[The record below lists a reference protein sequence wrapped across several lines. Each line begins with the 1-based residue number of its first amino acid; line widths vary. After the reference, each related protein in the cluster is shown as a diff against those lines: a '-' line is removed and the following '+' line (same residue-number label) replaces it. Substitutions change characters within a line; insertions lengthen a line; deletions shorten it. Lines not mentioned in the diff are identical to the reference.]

1 MSQTP
6 NSPAIGDRRLH
17 SQRNT
22 SVHGTVLFPA
32 RRRLPVNRGS
42 WRLNASIVDTA
53 GQWWGRSWLSSRGK
67 SEHEISR
74 EVHRPHPMSVIV
86 VNASISPDT
95 CEW

>member
-17 SQRNT
+17 GQPNT

-42 WRLNASIVDTA
+42 WRLNASIVYTPGSGGA
-53 GQWWGRSWLSSRGK
+53 GVGSAHLVKVSTRQSWSSSAASNVR
-67 SEHEISR
+67 
-74 EVHRPHPMSVIV
+74 HP
-86 VNASISPDT
+86 
-95 CEW
+95 CERIHLAWHLRM